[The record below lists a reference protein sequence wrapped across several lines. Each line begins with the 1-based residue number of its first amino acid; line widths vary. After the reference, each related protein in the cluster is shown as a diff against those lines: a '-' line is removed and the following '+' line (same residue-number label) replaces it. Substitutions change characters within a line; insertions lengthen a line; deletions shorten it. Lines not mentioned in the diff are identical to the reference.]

1 MEQNEQ
7 NDNLV
12 LISGAS
18 ATGKSAS
25 LMGIENP
32 EGVMFLAC
40 EPKLWVLG

>member
-1 MEQNEQ
+1 MEQSQQ
-7 NDNLV
+7 NNNLV

-25 LMGIENP
+25 LMNISNP

-40 EPKLWVLG
+40 EPRLWVL